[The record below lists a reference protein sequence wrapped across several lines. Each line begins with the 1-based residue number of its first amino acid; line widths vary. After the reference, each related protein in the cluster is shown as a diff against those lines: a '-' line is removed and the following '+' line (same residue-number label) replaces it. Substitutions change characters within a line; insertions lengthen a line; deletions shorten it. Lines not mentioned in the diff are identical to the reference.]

1 MYLKRLE
8 IIGFKSFASRT
19 ILEFPKPEKGDF
31 SITSIVG
38 PNGSGKSN
46 LVEAIRWALGEQ
58 SVKSLRGKK
67 AQDIIF
73 SGSFQKTRLNLAE
86 VSLLFNNEDC
96 SAAIDYKEFIIT
108 RRIFRNGESDYL
120 INKSKVRLQDILILL
135 AKCNFGQKSY
145 SIVSQGLVD
154 QILQSS
160 PLERKKFFDEA
171 TGIRQYQIK
180 KEEAIR
186 KIDKS
191 EENLNQIKIA
201 LSEITPRLSSL
212 TKQINKLEK
221 RQEIEN
227 ELYQKQ
233 KRYYSQSWQDL
244 KEKFSHYQKKIIKEE
259 EKKKIIKEKLEKNQ
273 KESETIAYEKID
285 NQYQKFQNDLQQ
297 ILLQKNRYFT
307 EKSVLESKII
317 LEKEKEQK
325 EKEKPEINVENPEKI
340 FLELKTISQE
350 QEILLKQINDFS
362 RLQNLEK
369 IKQIAE
375 NILKRIKNCLNNFHI
390 IQEKVETNVFS
401 LELIKKLEKSK
412 KELEEKI
419 KESDFKLNQ
428 INEEIN
434 QSNNQEQKKREKM
447 LDAQKEIQREQSN
460 FNEINYQINEIR
472 INLARV
478 ETKKE
483 ILEKEIKEELK
494 SKSDEIL
501 NLSNYEFENK
511 IEYDQDVEII
521 RKLKYQLELIGGID
535 PEIIKEYPIVHQRH
549 EFLNSQ
555 SNDLILGLKSL
566 NKIIKELED
575 KVKNQF
581 KNNFYQINQEFDRYF
596 KIIFGGGNA
605 KVSLQEKQEIEDVFS
620 EEIEILATPPG
631 KKIKNIEMLS
641 GGEKALTSLALIC
654 AIISINRPPFVVLD
668 EVDAAL
674 DQENSYRFAKILSEL
689 RKNSQFIVITH
700 NQETVETAD
709 ILYGITMG
717 GEGISKLVSLKL
729 AK

>member
-58 SVKSLRGKK
+58 SIKSLRGKK

-86 VSLLFNNEDC
+86 VSLLFNNENG
-96 SAAIDYKEFIIT
+96 SAAIDYKEFTIT

-135 AKCNFGQKSY
+135 AKSNFGQKSY

-160 PLERKKFFDEA
+160 PSERKKFFDEA

-191 EENLNQIKIA
+191 EDNLNQIKIA

-221 RQEIEN
+221 RQETEN

-233 KRYYSQSWQDL
+233 KEYYSNSWQRL
-244 KEKFSHYQKKIIKEE
+244 KEQFSHYQEKIIKEE
-259 EKKKIIKEKLEKNQ
+259 ERKIIKEKLEKNQ
-273 KESETIAYEKID
+273 KESEIIAYEKID

-297 ILLQKNRYFT
+297 ILLQKTRYFT

-325 EKEKPEINVENPEKI
+325 EKQEPKINIENPEKI
-340 FLELKTISQE
+340 FSELKIISQE
-350 QEILLKQINDFS
+350 QEILLKQINNFTH
-362 RLQNLEK
+362 LQNLEK

-375 NILKRIKNCLNNFHI
+375 NIFKKIKICLNNFHI
-390 IQEKVETNVFS
+390 IQEKKEANFYS
-401 LELIKKLEKSK
+401 LELIKKLEESK

-419 KESDFKLNQ
+419 KELDFKLNQ
-428 INEEIN
+428 INKEIN
-434 QSNNQEQKKREKM
+434 QSNDHEQKKREKM
-447 LDAQKEIQREQSN
+447 LEAQREIQKEQSN

-501 NLSNYEFENK
+501 NQSNDKFENK
-511 IEYDQDVEII
+511 INYDENIEII
-521 RKLKYQLELIGGID
+521 KKLKYQLELIGSID
-535 PEIIKEYPIVHQRH
+535 PEIIKEYPIVRQRH

-566 NKIIKELED
+566 NKIIKELEG

-581 KNNFYQINQEFDRYF
+581 KDNFYQINQEFDRYF
-596 KIIFGGGNA
+596 KIIFGGGKA
-605 KVSLQEKQEIEDVFS
+605 KISLQEKQDIERNFF

-631 KKIKNIEMLS
+631 KKIKSIEMLS

-654 AIISINRPPFVVLD
+654 AIISINQPPFVVLD

-674 DQENSYRFAKILSEL
+674 DQENSSRFAKILSEL

-729 AK
+729 TK

>member
-8 IIGFKSFASRT
+8 IIGFKSFASQT

-31 SITSIVG
+31 SITSIIG

-58 SVKSLRGKK
+58 SIKSLRGKK

-73 SGSFQKTRLNLAE
+73 SGSSQKTRLNLAE
-86 VSLLFNNEDC
+86 VSLLFNNEDG

-120 INKSKVRLQDILILL
+120 VNKSKVRLQDILILL
-135 AKCNFGQKSY
+135 AKSNFGQKSY

-160 PLERKKFFDEA
+160 PSERKKFFDEA

-233 KRYYSQSWQDL
+233 KKYYSQSWQDL
-244 KEKFSHYQKKIIKEE
+244 KEQFSHYQEKIIKEE
-259 EKKKIIKEKLEKNQ
+259 EKKKIIKEKLEKTQ

-325 EKEKPEINVENPEKI
+325 DKQKPEINVENPEKI

-390 IQEKVETNVFS
+390 IQEKVEVNVFS

-521 RKLKYQLELIGGID
+521 KKLKYQLELIGGID

-566 NKIIKELED
+566 NKIIKELEN

-581 KNNFYQINQEFDRYF
+581 KDNFYQINQEFDRYF
-596 KIIFGGGNA
+596 KIIFGGGKA
-605 KVSLQEKQEIEDVFS
+605 KISLQEKQEIEGDFS

>member
-244 KEKFSHYQKKIIKEE
+244 KEQFSHYQEKIIKEE

>member
-244 KEKFSHYQKKIIKEE
+244 KEQFSHYQKKIIKEE